1 MSKFGDVRQKDHLF
15 SSVSPK
21 AFLQCAYSLPDPS
34 GTEEGLFVQT
44 RTMNRVTDEKPSGTI
59 YAKRTVGGQP
69 VWKPADVSKFGAP
82 TAPVFQSKRITQ
94 DAIFLRWKS
103 GKNDAGDW
111 AYDVVVRKLEGE
123 PSSPDDGEIV
133 GYSSVADQYAH
144 PVDGTGKISIPDW
157 MIDTELNRGFIVPVV
172 DTSLQY
178 TYKIFSVS
186 TSGDYAAS
194 DPIPGYW
201 TYAAI
206 KQTIVDKVHR
216 VSFKLGDILTLPNNT
231 LADGVELHA
240 QIVSFNYRYSNDDV
254 SENIVFMM
262 CESIINEPFDDE
274 TNEYW
279 NSHVYAR
286 SEDVARGFGEEFYDL
301 IGTVPVA
308 TMTRD
313 FNSYSATVNSKMW
326 VPSFM
331 EIYGRYPIGA
341 NNSNYSAESQD
352 DDVIAMWKRL
362 NPNSG
367 VDPETGT
374 AYYRLDIEGQQF
386 DLFKKL
392 TGDDLYKA
400 RERRTLD
407 GYTCQWYLRTM
418 SLFVKDGV
426 PLEVFYVPRSTSADT
441 KLDVA
446 TAVNSTVDIPTEDNP
461 TTQPVFCFRID
472 DRENNVVESEE

>member
-15 SSVSPK
+15 SSVSPN
-21 AFLQCAYSLPDPS
+21 AFLQTADTLPEVS
-34 GTEEGLFVQT
+34 GPEEGLFVQT
-44 RTMNRVTDEKPSGTI
+44 STNPTSEPSGMV
-59 YAKRTVGGQP
+59 YAKRTVGGQTT
-69 VWKPADVSKFGAP
+69 WKPADISKFGAP

-94 DAIFLRWKS
+94 KAIFLRWKS

-111 AYDVVVRKLEGE
+111 AYDVVVRKLDGE
-123 PSSPDDGEIV
+123 PTRPDDGEIV

-144 PVDGTGKISIPDW
+144 PVDGTGKVSIPDW
-157 MIDTELNRGFIVPVV
+157 MIDTESNRGFIVPVA

-186 TSGDYAAS
+186 TSGDFAAS

-201 TYAAI
+201 TYADI
-206 KQTIVDKVHR
+206 KQTIINKVHR

-240 QIVSFNYRYSNDDV
+240 QIVSFNYRYSNSDV

-262 CESIINEPFDDE
+262 CESIINEPFDYETDE
-274 TNEYW
+274 MATN
-279 NSHVYAR
+279 VYGSSSIKDLA
-286 SEDVARGFGEEFYDL
+286 EQVANGFGSDFYNL
-301 IGTVPVA
+301 IGTVYVA

-313 FNSYSATVNSKMW
+313 FNAYSATVESKLW

-341 NNSNYSAESQD
+341 NNDIYSAETQD
-352 DDVIAMWKRL
+352 QAVVDMWKRL
-362 NPNSG
+362 NPNS
-367 VDPETGT
+367 D
-374 AYYRLDIEGQQF
+374 YYRPDIEGQQF

-392 TGDDLYKA
+392 SGDDLYKA
-400 RERRTLD
+400 RKRYTLAHE
-407 GYTCQWYLRTM
+407 TCQWYLRTM

-426 PLEVFYVPRSTSADT
+426 PLEVFYVPHETSADT
-441 KLDVA
+441 KLDVTKA
-446 TAVNSTVDIPTEDNP
+446 ANSITSDP

-472 DRENNVVESEE
+472 DVAASAQ

>member
-21 AFLQCAYSLPDPS
+21 AFLQAADTLPEASGPEEGLIVQTSTDPTTDPS
-34 GTEEGLFVQT
+34 GI
-44 RTMNRVTDEKPSGTI
+44 I
-59 YAKRTVGGQP
+59 YTKRTDGGQP
-69 VWKPADVSKFGAP
+69 AWKPADISKFGAP

-103 GKNDAGDW
+103 GKNYAGDW
-111 AYDVVVRKLEGE
+111 AYDVIVRKLEGE
-123 PSSPDDGEIV
+123 PSSPNDGEIV

-144 PVDGTGKISIPDW
+144 PVDGNGKVSVPDW
-157 MIDTELNRGFIVPVV
+157 MIDSELNRGFIVPVV

-201 TYAAI
+201 TYGAI

-216 VSFKLGDILTLPNNT
+216 VSFKLGDILSLPNNT
-231 LADGVELHA
+231 LADGADLHA
-240 QIVSFNYRYSNDDV
+240 QIVSFNYRYSNSDV

-262 CESIINEPFDDE
+262 CESIINEPFDDDS
-274 TNEYW
+274 NEYGSSNLHRW
-279 NSHVYAR
+279 ANG
-286 SEDVARGFGEEFYDL
+286 DNGVAKGFGNEFYNL
-301 IGTVPVA
+301 LGTVPVA

-313 FNSYSATVNSKMW
+313 FNAYSATVSSKMW

-341 NNSNYSAESQD
+341 NNNKYSDESD
-352 DDVIAMWKRL
+352 DAAVIAMWKRL
-362 NPNSG
+362 NPNS
-367 VDPETGT
+367 E
-374 AYYRLDIEGQQF
+374 YYRPDIEGQQF

-392 TGDDLYKA
+392 SGDDLYKA
-400 RERRTLD
+400 RKRYTLAHE
-407 GYTCQWYLRTM
+407 TCQWYLRTM
-418 SLFVKDGV
+418 SLFVKEGV
-426 PLEVFYVPRSTSADT
+426 PLEVFYVPRETSADT
-441 KLDVA
+441 KLDV
-446 TAVNSTVDIPTEDNP
+446 TKAVDSITDNP

-472 DRENNVVESEE
+472 GAV